1 MTKKERNEW
10 IKWAN
15 TLTDEELENE
25 TYKAMKD
32 CCGSLCDRMYDLGY
46 DLQDISERADFEKF
60 LGEKYDLLED
70 LCIQRG
76 IKLWEPKQ

>member
-15 TLTDEELENE
+15 PLTDEELEKE

-46 DLQDISERADFEKF
+46 DLQDISERAEFEKF

-76 IKLWEPKQ
+76 IKLWVSKQ

>member
-15 TLTDEELENE
+15 TLTDEELKKE

-60 LGEKYDLLED
+60 LGEKYVLLED

>member
-1 MTKKERNEW
+1 MTKKKRTEW

-15 TLTDEELENE
+15 TLTDEELKNE
-25 TYKAMKD
+25 TYKAMID

-60 LGEKYDLLED
+60 LGEKYVLLED

>member
-15 TLTDEELENE
+15 TLTDEELVKE

-32 CCGSLCDRMYDLGY
+32 CCGSLYDRMYDLGY

-60 LGEKYDLLED
+60 SGEKYDLLED